1 LDQGRQLLFAQ
12 TLPPMRQ
19 RRALERQSVTETQFA
34 AEELVI
40 RVLQPARAQNL
51 VRQVVHVLQD
61 EQPRYQPRRQRRL
74 PHTRRANTG
83 KSAVEK
89 PPIDLARQPYQRMAV
104 IDDRFQRRPQQ
115 ILLAVVPWLCH
126 RVPQR

>member
-1 LDQGRQLLFAQ
+1 
-12 TLPPMRQ
+12 MRQ

-34 AEELVI
+34 AEELII

-74 PHTRRANTG
+74 PHTRRADAG
-83 KSAVEK
+83 KPAVEK

-115 ILLAVVPWLCH
+115 ILLTIVPWLCH